1 MNAHSPVE
9 AEFAAPR
16 RVAGVIAGLVALGVV
31 SGGVAYAE
39 PVQDSAANI
48 NEMFREAER
57 LSETIVNAQPDLD
70 KKMQLLSEA
79 DQKHADDLAG
89 VELAKAQL
97 ATYQDAVDS
106 HAAAVYMG
114 GRTDG
119 MSAFL
124 TASSPSTLIHSL
136 AMHRVMGDQMAAQ
149 LQGLRRAND
158 EAQAVE
164 AASAQS
170 EAAAQKAVDE
180 AAAFRADL
188 QNKRAELRNQLAT
201 VNASYAKLP
210 AAQQAGLTLPSAA
223 VTQTALGPIAP
234 IPTVGMAGIVPNAR
248 ILADYIMATYPG
260 VQSIGGARADALPDH
275 PSGHALDIMIG
286 SDMALGDAIHADL
299 ESQSARFNIKY
310 TMWRVPSH
318 FNHVHVTV
326 F

>member
-1 MNAHSPVE
+1 MNAHPPVE
-9 AEFAAPR
+9 AELAAPR

-39 PVQDSAANI
+39 PVQDSAANV
-48 NEMFREAER
+48 NEMFREAEH
-57 LSETIVNAQPDLD
+57 LSETILNAQPDLD

-89 VELAKAQL
+89 LELAKAQL

-260 VQSIGGARADALPDH
+260 VQSIGGVRADALPDH

>member
-89 VELAKAQL
+89 LELAKAQL

>member
-1 MNAHSPVE
+1 M
-9 AEFAAPR
+9 
-16 RVAGVIAGLVALGVV
+16 AGAIAGLVALGVV

-39 PVQDSAANI
+39 PVQDSAASI
-48 NEMFREAER
+48 NEMFREAEH
-57 LSETIVNAQPDLD
+57 LSETILNAQPDLD

-79 DQKHADDLAG
+79 DKKHADDLAG
-89 VELAKAQL
+89 LELAKAQL
-97 ATYQDAVDS
+97 ATYQGAVDS

-114 GRTDG
+114 GRTG
-119 MSAFL
+119 GPAALLS
-124 TASSPSTLIHSL
+124 ASSPSMLIHSA
-136 AMHRVMGDQMAAQ
+136 AMQRVMGDQMAAQ

-158 EAQAVE
+158 KAQAVE

-260 VQSIGGARADALPDH
+260 VQSIGGVRADALPDH

-286 SDMALGDAIHADL
+286 SDMGLGDAIHADL

>member
-1 MNAHSPVE
+1 MNAHPPVE
-9 AEFAAPR
+9 AEVAAPR
-16 RVAGVIAGLVALGVV
+16 WVAGVIAGLVTLGVV

-39 PVQDSAANI
+39 PVQDSAANV
-48 NEMFREAER
+48 NEMFREAEH
-57 LSETIVNAQPDLD
+57 LSETILNAQPDLD

-89 VELAKAQL
+89 LELAKAQL

-260 VQSIGGARADALPDH
+260 VQSIGGVRADALPDH